1 MSKLIRSTTA
11 VRRPG
16 AKRSKRPIYVIA
28 SGGDVFVA
36 KWVGKTLTWVE
47 ATEAD
52 FGVKPAPAANETL
65 FDNSSST

>member
-1 MSKLIRSTTA
+1 MSKLIRSTTV

-16 AKRSKRPIYVIA
+16 AQRPKRPIYVIA

-52 FGVKPAPAANETL
+52 FGVKPAPAANDAL
-65 FDNSSST
+65 FNNPSNT